1 MCQGSPIILA
11 GPHSWSDPDRDG
23 KDGGGPV
30 GAGEEDG
37 DEGLHG
43 ARAVGIG
50 EEVEEVPVGQEEVPR
65 ERHPLLVQHL
75 RGGGG

>member
-1 MCQGSPIILA
+1 MGRR
-11 GPHSWSDPDRDG
+11 G
-23 KDGGGPV
+23 GGGPV
-30 GAGEEDG
+30 GAGEEG
-37 DEGLHG
+37 RDEGLHG

-75 RGGGG
+75 RSGGGVEACAGTGENTGVLLS